1 MKKILTIFLAVCLA
15 ATAVVTLTACEGEND
30 DKRLKIVA
38 TIFPEYDWVVNVLGD
53 DKDDYKLTLLLDS
66 GADLHSYQPTVAD
79 MATIAVCD
87 LFIYVGGESDGWVD
101 GAMRNATNKNMKTIN
116 LLEVLGD
123 NAKEEEHVEGMEEHE
138 HEHEDE
144 HDEEETEYDEH
155 VWLSLKNAQ
164 LFITEIEKALSSLD
178 AERAGKFKAN
188 AASYNAKLAALDEEY
203 VAATNNATNKTL
215 LFADR
220 FPFRYLADDY
230 GLSYYAAFS
239 GCSAE
244 TEASF
249 DTIIFLAGKVDEL
262 GLNYIFTTES
272 SDGKIA
278 RTVKENTA
286 NKNQTILKL
295 DSLQSATTATSVF
308 TFLSISL
315 RSISRW
321 MILACL
327 A

>member
-15 ATAVVTLTACEGEND
+15 ATAVSALTACEGENEN
-30 DKRLKIVA
+30 KRLKIVA

-53 DKDDYKLTLLLDS
+53 GKDDYKLTLLLDS

-101 GAMRNATNKNMKTIN
+101 GAMRNVTNKNMKTIN

-123 NAKEEEHVEGMEEHE
+123 KAKEEEHVEGMEEHE
-138 HEHEDE
+138 HEEE
-144 HDEEETEYDEH
+144 DEEETEYDEH

-164 LFITEIEKALSSLD
+164 LFVTEIEKALSALD
-178 AERAGKFKAN
+178 TERADNFKAN
-188 AASYNAKLAALDEEY
+188 AASYKEKLAALDEEY
-203 VAATNNATNKTL
+203 VAATKDATNKTL

-230 GLSYYAAFS
+230 GFSYYAAFS

-262 GLNYIFTTES
+262 GLKYIFTTES

-286 NKNQTILKL
+286 NKDQTILKL
-295 DSLQSATTATSVF
+295 DSLQSATKRLYDDNKNYLSVMRDNLNVLSTA
-308 TFLSISL
+308 
-315 RSISRW
+315 
-321 MILACL
+321 LA
-327 A
+327 